1 MSEHEREPESTPPE
15 GSEPVAP
22 VIASSVR
29 EIVAAAERSAASI
42 RQEVEGSA
50 ARRATQLEADAKR
63 RSEEMIAA
71 ADAEAQHR
79 IAAAEVRASQYL
91 SECRRLID
99 EFAEERTRRLAAVT
113 DSLIA
118 FAEAIDG
125 RFEAAET
132 VRSQAEQLI
141 ARLGVAAQ
149 QLAEETEEAKS
160 LELPLPPVPTAPGEE
175 PGEPS

>member
-1 MSEHEREPESTPPE
+1 MSEQPPE
-15 GSEPVAP
+15 PPPEEPSEPVAP

-63 RSEEMIAA
+63 RSEEMISA

-99 EFAEERTRRLAAVT
+99 EFAEERTSRLAAVS

-118 FAEAIDG
+118 FSEAIQG

-132 VRSQAEQLI
+132 VRAQAEQL
-141 ARLGVAAQ
+141 AVRLGAAAQ
-149 QLAEETEEAKS
+149 QLAEEAAEAKE
-160 LELPLPPVPTAPGEE
+160 LELPLPPLPRTPAEEQGEAT
-175 PGEPS
+175 P